1 MVARGWWSL
10 TYFLK
15 EKAEEFINKKTK
27 VYYLLPESDMS
38 YSTQVL
44 RSKLFNEPVEEEEPF
59 TIKPNQ
65 ILIGFRSPQYSLNN
79 PVVIDVGA
87 YIKLGGKVERQ
98 SKVFAILG
106 RKGSGK
112 SVDMGIL
119 IDAYHYAFHL
129 PILIIDPYG
138 EFHTHVHPFA
148 YTKPPQYQAFI
159 TEFLSQFGLKPKGLK
174 LKVIAPEILRNEQDT
189 NIDRYFSISYY
200 DIRQIM
206 KYSKMDAI
214 SALIN
219 LLGLAD
225 NDANT
230 DLLLSVINDKIYTW
244 SDLMKAMSKAKESNV
259 KTIFYRI
266 KARLRAGIITDDES
280 KGLNILKEL
289 AENEAVV
296 VRGKLRNV
304 EDDDYITQIYNA
316 YIQIL
321 ITTAVLD
328 IKTYIETQGKAETY
342 LKNDQGMLIAIDE
355 IDSLAPATGK
365 ASIRDTI
372 TQLATKYRKSMVNL
386 VFATQSAKKVDST
399 LLEQVDYLIVSTI
412 DDTNANAL
420 TSLNISDEWLLVLRQ
435 LKQGVITNI
444 QTKVSQ
450 KALINPKTADP
461 ASKVI
466 IYYPICPLSQFFE
479 AG

>member
-1 MVARGWWSL
+1 MS
-10 TYFLK
+10 YYLK
-15 EKAEEFINKKTK
+15 GQIEELVHVHKKIK
-27 VYYLLPESDMS
+27 PYYLLPASDTS

-44 RSKLFNEPVEEEEPF
+44 RNKLFGKPIEEEEPF

-65 ILIGFRSPQYSLNN
+65 ILIGFKSPQYSLNN

-98 SKVFAILG
+98 SKVFAVLG

-138 EFHTHVHPFA
+138 EFHTHMHPFA
-148 YTKPPQYQAFI
+148 YTKPASYQSFI
-159 TEFLSQFGLKPKGLK
+159 AEFLDQFGLKQKGLK
-174 LKVIAPEILRNEQDT
+174 LKVIAPELLRNEQDT
-189 NIDRYFSISYY
+189 NIDRYFSISYN

-219 LLGLAD
+219 LLGLSD
-225 NDANT
+225 NDANA
-230 DLLLSVINDKIYTW
+230 DLLLSVINDSIYTW
-244 SDLMKAMSKAKESNV
+244 TDLMNAMRKIKESKV
-259 KTIFYRI
+259 TTIFYRI
-266 KARLRAGIITDDES
+266 KSRLRAGIITDDES
-280 KGLNILKEL
+280 KGLGILKEL

-328 IKTYIETQGKAETY
+328 IKTYLETKGKAQTY
-342 LKNDQGMLIAIDE
+342 LKNDQGILIAIDE
-355 IDSLAPATGK
+355 IDSLAPATGRS
-365 ASIRDTI
+365 SIRDTI

-420 TSLNISDEWLLVLRQ
+420 TTLNISEEWLLVLRQ
-435 LKQGVITNI
+435 LKQGIITNI

-461 ASKVI
+461 ASRVV
-466 IYYPICPLSQFFE
+466 IYYPICPLSQFYE

>member
-1 MVARGWWSL
+1 
-10 TYFLK
+10 
-15 EKAEEFINKKTK
+15 
-27 VYYLLPESDMS
+27 
-38 YSTQVL
+38 
-44 RSKLFNEPVEEEEPF
+44 
-59 TIKPNQ
+59 
-65 ILIGFRSPQYSLNN
+65 
-79 PVVIDVGA
+79 
-87 YIKLGGKVERQ
+87 
-98 SKVFAILG
+98 
-106 RKGSGK
+106 
-112 SVDMGIL
+112 
-119 IDAYHYAFHL
+119 L

-159 TEFLSQFGLKPKGLK
+159 SEFLSQFSLKPKGLK
-174 LKVIAPEILRNEQDT
+174 LKVIAPELLRNEQDA
-189 NIDRYFSISYY
+189 NIDRYFSISYN

-219 LLGLAD
+219 LLGLSD
-225 NDANT
+225 NDANV
-230 DLLLSVINDKIYTW
+230 DLLLSVINDNIYTW
-244 SDLMKAMSKAKESNV
+244 TDLMNAMNKIKESKV

-266 KARLRAGIITDDES
+266 KSRLRAGIITDDES
-280 KGLNILKEL
+280 KGLSILKEL

-304 EDDDYITQIYNA
+304 EDDDYIMQIYNA

-328 IKTYIETQGKAETY
+328 IKTYLETKGKAQTY
-342 LKNDQGMLIAIDE
+342 LKNDQGILIAIDE
-355 IDSLAPATGK
+355 IDSLAPATGRS
-365 ASIRDTI
+365 SIRDTI

-386 VFATQSAKKVDST
+386 LFATQSAKKVDNT

-420 TSLNISDEWLLVLRQ
+420 TTLNISDEWLLVLRQ
-435 LKQGVITNI
+435 LKQGIITNI

-461 ASKVI
+461 ASRVV

-479 AG
+479 TG